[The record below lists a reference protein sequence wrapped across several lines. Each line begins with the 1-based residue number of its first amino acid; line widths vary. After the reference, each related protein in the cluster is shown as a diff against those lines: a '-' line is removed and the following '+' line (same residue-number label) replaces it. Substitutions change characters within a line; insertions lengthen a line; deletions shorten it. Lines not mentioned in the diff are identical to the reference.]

1 MKVRSGQRYFCG
13 AKGDYEKRRSWARQ
27 SSGMHPEVWRLR
39 LRTLPKDS
47 KYHAKNVSFG
57 AKGDKKML
65 ANSLK
70 AKCTRKETHF
80 KSLKNR

>member
-27 SSGMHPEVWRLR
+27 SSGAILYRL
-39 LRTLPKDS
+39 TKAGDS
-47 KYHAKNVSFG
+47 DYGFCLKATFWILEEQL
-57 AKGDKKML
+57 KKML

-70 AKCTRKETHF
+70 VKCARKETHF
-80 KSLKNR
+80 KSLSNH